1 MKNRPR
7 FHHPRASAASAS
19 YVKKGSILF
28 YKTTRMSHQNSAREP
43 NGPGPRQGPRTK
55 SQKDDPYRSLWRLG
69 ALFHASRRYSRRA
82 DVARV
87 DRLASILRKGL
98 LAPASCPDGSVCSDL
113 NLVVT
118 GVSVPYSQ
126 LVFLHRFGPQ
136 SAIYTACDPGRFI
149 VFVDPAIA
157 VLSPESMGQN
167 WCVLC
172 QDEVYVRNRVPAEN
186 LIAVVVHPLDGHSV
200 MTDCLAELQH
210 RAIPLYDSNG
220 DVLWQ
225 PA

>member
-1 MKNRPR
+1 
-7 FHHPRASAASAS
+7 
-19 YVKKGSILF
+19 
-28 YKTTRMSHQNSAREP
+28 MSHQNSAQGP
-43 NGPGPRQGPRTK
+43 NGPRQRPLAK
-55 SQKDDPYRSLWRLG
+55 SQKDDVYRSLWRSG
-69 ALFHASRRYSRRA
+69 ALFHVSRRYPRRA

-118 GVSVPYSQ
+118 GMAVPYSE
-126 LVFLHRFGPQ
+126 LVFLHQFGPQ

-149 VFVDPAIA
+149 IFVDPAIP

-172 QDEVYVRNRVPAEN
+172 QDEVYVRDRVPAEN
-186 LIAVVVHPLDGHSV
+186 LIAVIVHPLDVDSV
-200 MTDCLAELQH
+200 MTDCLAELQD
-210 RAIPLYDSNG
+210 RAIPVYDSNG
-220 DVLWQ
+220 NALRP
-225 PA
+225 PASSST